1 VVCLAPRAPGD
12 RVHPRRSSGVVVR
25 PLNFT
30 VRRTAMSRPLNRS
43 SMSLVAAALLGIA
56 QMYLLTIL
64 WGYISAYTPLPRWL
78 LTLGLKGTAFHAV
91 VFLSD
96 SLLNVIFCLPAAYG
110 ICRLRPPRL
119 PVYLI
124 LAIVPGFPYSNTG
137 RCLYPE
143 YCLLSCHCHLRR
155 CYYVACSITVRLTI
169 VGGVRDA

>member
-1 VVCLAPRAPGD
+1 MR
-12 RVHPRRSSGVVVR
+12 PRRLSGVVVR

-30 VRRTAMSRPLNRS
+30 VRRTAMSRLLNRS

-96 SLLNVIFCLPAAYG
+96 SLLNVIFCLAAAYG

-124 LAIVPGFPYSNTG
+124 LAIVPGFIWQYRLFFNDTS
-137 RCLYPE
+137 
-143 YCLLSCHCHLRR
+143 LLKHWAMFVPGVLLALVPLPLAALLLRR
-155 CYYVACSITVRLTI
+155 VLDHRAPNNRWR
-169 VGGVRDA
+169 GP